1 MAGPL
6 LARILP
12 MSVRLSF
19 RERSFRFAIAILGLY
34 RTIRR
39 STDCPRHMANQ
50 IARAGTAIGA
60 NLEEAK
66 SAYSRRELAQK
77 NSIAL
82 REARECDYW
91 LRLLQVD
98 QPQLETVV
106 APLLSECG
114 QLIAMLATAVRKLR
128 TTPPET

>member
-60 NLEEAK
+60 NLEEA
-66 SAYSRRELAQK
+66 
-77 NSIAL
+77 N
-82 REARECDYW
+82 
-91 LRLLQVD
+91 
-98 QPQLETVV
+98 
-106 APLLSECG
+106 
-114 QLIAMLATAVRKLR
+114 LR
-128 TTPPET
+128 THDANLRRKTASPFGKHASVSTGCACCKSISPNWKR